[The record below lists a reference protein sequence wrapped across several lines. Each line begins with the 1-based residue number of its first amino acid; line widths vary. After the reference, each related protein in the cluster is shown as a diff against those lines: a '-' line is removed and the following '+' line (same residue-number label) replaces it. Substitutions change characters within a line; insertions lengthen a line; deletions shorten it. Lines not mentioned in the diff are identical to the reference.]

1 MHIHKN
7 GSNKIPRKQ
16 FKQMQKKLA
25 KENSRYS
32 NKLEE
37 IPESEWPEHDDKIIS
52 AYRSCSYLVTVY
64 NADEHMEGLV
74 QIAVQRTSID
84 REGNFEDGI
93 EYDTLQIIKNE
104 VGYSN
109 YDAIE
114 VYPRHLDYYDRPNV
128 RYLWVMTK
136 NTLPFIWRRDPSI
149 TASDN

>member
-7 GSNKIPRKQ
+7 GDLPRDKY
-16 FKQMQKKLA
+16 KAMKRKLE
-25 KENSRYS
+25 KENKKYS
-32 NKLEE
+32 NRIEA
-37 IPESEWPEHDDKIIS
+37 IPESEWPGNSDDKVLG
-52 AYRSCSYLVTVY
+52 AYRSCNYLIIVSD
-64 NADEHMEGLV
+64 AGEQMDGLV
-74 QIAVQRTSID
+74 QITVQRTSID
-84 REGNFEDGI
+84 REGNFDDGI
-93 EYDTLQIIKNE
+93 DYDTLQIIKNE

-114 VYPRHLDYYDRPNV
+114 VFPRHIDYYAQPNV